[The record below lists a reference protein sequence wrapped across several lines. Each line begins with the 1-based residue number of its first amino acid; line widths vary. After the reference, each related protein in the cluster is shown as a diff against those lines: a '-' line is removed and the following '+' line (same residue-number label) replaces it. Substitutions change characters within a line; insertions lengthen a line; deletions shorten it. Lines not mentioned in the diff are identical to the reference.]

1 MAYILLEY
9 LLYVSLVAAL
19 GLVLFA
25 GTATFLFLRE
35 GAPRLAATSR
45 QLAQEFARRAR
56 TIAPTIAFYPR
67 SLKTARVPVTT
78 AEDSRTAA

>member
-19 GLVLFA
+19 GLASFA
-25 GTATFLFLRE
+25 CTATFLFLRD

-45 QLAQEFARRAR
+45 QLAQEVARRAR
-56 TIAPTIAFYPR
+56 TIAPMITFYPR
-67 SLKTARVPVTT
+67 SLKIAPVPVTT